1 MNLIKGFKRNL
12 LSTSLN
18 PNVFHLI
25 LFPTEQC
32 NFRCVYCYEDFNI
45 GAMEPWLIQAIKQFL
60 ETKIPQLTVLSL
72 NWFGGEPL
80 LAKNILFELAEYAF
94 ALAKKNNVKLKGDLT
109 TNGLLLDVNT
119 LTRLVELK
127 QTHFQISIDGDAEH
141 HDTTRITRTGKG
153 SFDKIWNRL
162 LDASNTDLDF
172 TVTLRI
178 HVTALN
184 QASVHRFCKL
194 HEQHLKY
201 DKRFKLFF
209 KAIEDLGG
217 EKQEKLTTLLDAG
230 KPREVAA
237 ELQQQYAPIAE
248 KGKPICYAAKPNSL
262 AIRANGNL
270 NKCTVALKDDHN
282 HIGKILPDGKLEV
295 ANEKFSTWL
304 SGFEGLDAWKLGCP
318 HSFFKSQQAKSQ
330 KAKLKKHVGDLNIP
344 IIEVA

>member
-1 MNLIKGFKRNL
+1 MNLIKGFQT
-12 LSTSLN
+12 STIRSAIK
-18 PNVFHLI
+18 PEIFHLI

-32 NFRCVYCYEDFNI
+32 NFRCVYCYEDFEI

-60 ETKIPQLTVLSL
+60 DNKIPQLKVLSL
-72 NWFGGEPL
+72 SWFGGEPL
-80 LAKNILFELAEYAF
+80 LAKNTLFELAEYAF
-94 ALAKKNNVKLKGDLT
+94 KLAKNNNVKLKGDLT
-109 TNGLLLDVNT
+109 TNGLLLDIKT
-119 LTRLVELK
+119 LKRLAELN
-127 QTHFQISIDGDAEH
+127 QASFQISIDGDAEH

-172 TVTLRI
+172 LINLRV

-184 QASVHRFCKL
+184 QASVHHFCKRY
-194 HEQHLKY
+194 EQHLKH

-237 ELQQQYAPIAE
+237 ELQQQYSPVPD
-248 KGKPICYAAKPNSL
+248 KGNYICYAAKPNSL

-282 HIGKILPDGKLEV
+282 HIGKILPNGRLEV

-318 HSFFKSQQAKSQ
+318 HSFFKSQQAK
-330 KAKLKKHVGDLNIP
+330 LKKQVDDLNIP